1 MPMMD
6 MFKGKVTLQDWI
18 FVGVVL
24 AVTVGLFVGFFFLVY
39 TGKRVTIAARAE
51 EYKTISEELKAAQK
65 IDANIDALQEEA
77 DKMNNLV
84 TLFEQRLPEKMEI
97 PSLLR
102 GIETQAA
109 DLGLR
114 VELSSQPTRKEA
126 NIEVIPYK
134 VMAIGKFHDVVTFI
148 NMLERSQ
155 RYFKISDI
163 DIGEEENGVSQKQFI
178 LSTFRFIQDEAGAK

>member
-51 EYKTISEELKAAQK
+51 EYKKISEELKAAQK

-84 TLFEQRLPEKMEI
+84 TLFEQRLPDRMEI

-163 DIGEEENGVSQKQFI
+163 DIGEEENGVSQTQFV
-178 LSTFRFIQDEAGAK
+178 LSTFRFIQDEAGAN

>member
-24 AVTVGLFVGFFFLVY
+24 AVTVGLFVAFFFLVY

-51 EYKTISEELKAAQK
+51 EYNKVSEELKAAQK

-84 TLFEQRLPEKMEI
+84 SLFEKRLPERREI
-97 PSLLR
+97 PSLLK

-109 DLGLR
+109 DFGLR
-114 VELSSQPTRKEA
+114 VEMSTLPPRVEA

-134 VMAIGKFHDVVTFI
+134 VVAIGKFHDVVTFI
-148 NMLERSQ
+148 NMLERDQ

-163 DIGEEENGVSQKQFI
+163 DIGEEENGVSQTQFV

>member
-163 DIGEEENGVSQKQFI
+163 DIGEEENGVSQTQFI

>member
-51 EYKTISEELKAAQK
+51 EYKKISEELKAAQK

-84 TLFEQRLPEKMEI
+84 TPFEQRLPDRMEI

-163 DIGEEENGVSQKQFI
+163 DIGEEENGVSQTQFV
-178 LSTFRFIQDEAGAK
+178 LSTFRFIQDEAGAN

>member
-109 DLGLR
+109 DLVLR

-163 DIGEEENGVSQKQFI
+163 DIGEEENGVSQTQFI